1 MHSDDSE
8 SATSLQYLLSRS
20 LSQMP
25 PAKFGHI
32 WRNLAKFDVQM
43 GWIWPEL
50 AKFGA
55 FLLSRALSLSLSPLR
70 LILSTPLHSLL
81 RFRNASIRVS
91 SRSFLLVDFFSPSGF
106 FSGHC
111 FGNVVA
117 VLVVVDFFPFFRGG
131 AFLVFFFLLFSSE
144 VEERRGEEGNGGDCG
159 M

>member
-1 MHSDDSE
+1 MQLRGYYWATGRFRMHSDDSE

-25 PAKFGHI
+25 PAKFDHI
-32 WRNLAKFDVQM
+32 WRNPAKFDVQI

-55 FLLSRALSLSLSPLR
+55 FLLSRSLSSLR
-70 LILSTPLHSLL
+70 LILSTPLLSLL
-81 RFRNASIRVS
+81 RFHNASIRVS

-106 FSGHC
+106 FSGDC

-117 VLVVVDFFPFFRGG
+117 VLVVVGFFPFSAGG
-131 AFLVFFFLLFSSE
+131 LFFGFCFPSFFL
-144 VEERRGEEGNGGDCG
+144 
-159 M
+159 